1 MFRRRDAAL
10 TTRTHPP
17 RDTRGM
23 KLYTIGF
30 TRTSA
35 ERFFGRLRRAKVASV
50 VDVRLATGSQLAGYA
65 KRDDLAWLLRE
76 LCGIPY
82 RHELALAPT
91 AGLLDAYRKH
101 HVDWEGYARGFGV
114 LIRDRAIETL
124 DPAGFDGACLLCSE
138 ATPQRCHR
146 RLVAEYLAAHWPDVQ
161 IVHL

>member
-1 MFRRRDAAL
+1 M

-17 RDTRGM
+17 RDTGPM

-30 TRTSA
+30 TQTSA
-35 ERFFGRLRRAKVASV
+35 ERFFGRLRRAKVASL
-50 VDVRLATGSQLAGYA
+50 VDVRLATGSQLAGFA
-65 KRDDLAWLLRE
+65 KRDDLAWFARE

-91 AGLLDAYRKH
+91 AGLLDAYRKRKL
-101 HVDWEGYARGFGV
+101 DWEAYAHAFGD

-124 DPAGFDGACLLCSE
+124 DPADFAGACLMCSE
-138 ATPQRCHR
+138 PAPQRCHR
-146 RLVAEYLAAHWPDVQ
+146 RIVAEYLAERWQDVD